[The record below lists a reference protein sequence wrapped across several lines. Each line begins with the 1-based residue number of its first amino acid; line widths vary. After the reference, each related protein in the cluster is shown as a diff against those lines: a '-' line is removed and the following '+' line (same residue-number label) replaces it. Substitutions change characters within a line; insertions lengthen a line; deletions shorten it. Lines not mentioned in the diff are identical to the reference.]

1 MFSSK
6 LFTALSVLALV
17 ILIAAVVF
25 QALEMQQYDLFK
37 SIVDGKI

>member
-6 LFTALSVLALV
+6 AFTICSILALL

-25 QALEMQQYDLFK
+25 QALEMQQYELFR
-37 SIVDGKI
+37 SLIDGKL

>member
-6 LFTALSVLALV
+6 LFTVLSVLALL
-17 ILIAAVVF
+17 ILIAAVAF

-37 SIVDGKI
+37 SLIDGKI